1 MCSGKHKGKQIAR
14 PPLLRLALLVK
25 TNLLSNCML
34 LYQVGMM
41 NSHWLGNMEPNRT
54 LNVCV
59 ALCSWDSVWDLNVK
73 TWFYLGPN
81 WIHKRTGMNFVCQ
94 WAWGLAIFFISEVIF
109 LHLLLAETPMC
120 CEGFLTAFCIKKL
133 SN

>member
-1 MCSGKHKGKQIAR
+1 MCSGKLKGKQITR

-34 LYQVGMM
+34 LYQFGLM

-54 LNVCV
+54 FNVCV
-59 ALCSWDSVWDLNVK
+59 AVCSWAWVWDLNVK

-81 WIHKRTGMNFVCQ
+81 WIHKRTGMDFVCQ

-109 LHLLLAETPMC
+109 LHLLLAEAPMC
-120 CEGFLTAFCIKKL
+120 CGGFLTAFYIKKL